1 LTGASSLLV
10 DGLSFTN
17 FTVAATQIV
26 ATIPSN
32 ATSGPIE
39 ITTPGGIFISTNV
52 FGILP
57 KIYSFSPVIGPA
69 GTVVTISGTSLF
81 DVTSVEFGGV
91 ATADFTATSNQVQ
104 VVVPANAASGP
115 LTVVTPYGN
124 DVSSN
129 SFTATKSSLVL
140 LTKTAIPIVVGPGTN
155 MTYLLLVTNEG
166 PSIISST
173 IVTDTLPIGFTFI
186 SASTGSGSWVH
197 TNGNVIWNI
206 GILTTNTTA
215 SLDLVGTAEDATVLT
230 NNAVLAFA
238 EGNLAFYDNYASIV
252 NYFVNDSQ
260 RTLSIARQA
269 SPPGLVISWPL
280 SPANFTLQTNS
291 GSNLNM
297 GWITLS
303 SGVFITNFLNTF
315 TDSLTAP
322 QTFFRL
328 APP

>member
-1 LTGASSLLV
+1 
-10 DGLSFTN
+10 
-17 FTVAATQIV
+17 
-26 ATIPSN
+26 
-32 ATSGPIE
+32 
-39 ITTPGGIFISTNV
+39 
-52 FGILP
+52 
-57 KIYSFSPVIGPA
+57 
-69 GTVVTISGTSLF
+69 
-81 DVTSVEFGGV
+81 
-91 ATADFTATSNQVQ
+91 
-104 VVVPANAASGP
+104 
-115 LTVVTPYGN
+115 
-124 DVSSN
+124 
-129 SFTATKSSLVL
+129 
-140 LTKTAIPIVVGPGTN
+140 
-155 MTYLLLVTNEG
+155 M
-166 PSIISST
+166 
-173 IVTDTLPIGFTFI
+173 
-186 SASTGSGSWVH
+186 
-197 TNGNVIWNI
+197 
-206 GILTTNTTA
+206 TTNTTA

-269 SPPGLVISWPL
+269 NPPGLVISWPL
-280 SPANFTLQTNS
+280 SPANFMLQTNS